1 MKPRLGTTVTALS
14 FASGIAFGA
23 EPEFKPLFPD
33 EGPPAGWIT
42 RHWGD
47 LGLPAQGNP
56 VWSVKMGVLTS
67 AGDRGC
73 WFVSEKD
80 YGDFEIEY
88 EFRLGPQG
96 NSGFAFR
103 APATG
108 DPAFAGMEMQM
119 ADVRYNPQA
128 KPSELTGGIYRA
140 IAPTEQVYQPE
151 QWNKVRLSVVG
162 TKLKVEM
169 NGKVIQDTDLATHDE
184 EVIDHKNN
192 IVPKIKDRPRRGRIG
207 FQNLSRAG
215 GQVEIRKACIREFD
229 PTHPV
234 D

>member
-1 MKPRLGTTVTALS
+1 MKTLTLALVL
-14 FASGIAFGA
+14 ASAAARAA
-23 EPEFKPLFPD
+23 EPEFRPLFPD
-33 EGPPAGWIT
+33 DGVPSGWVT
-42 RHWGD
+42 RHWAD

-56 VWSVKMGVLTS
+56 VWTVKDGVLTS
-67 AGDRGC
+67 SGDRGC
-73 WFVSEKD
+73 WLVSEKE

-103 APATG
+103 APAAG
-108 DPAFAGMEMQM
+108 DPAFVGMELQM

-140 IAPTEQVYQPE
+140 IAPAEPVYQPE
-151 QWNKVRLSVVG
+151 QWNKVRLSVMG
-162 TKLKVEM
+162 TRLKVEM
-169 NGKVIQDTDLATHDE
+169 NGKIIHDTDLATHDE
-184 EVIDHKNN
+184 EVMDHKGR

-215 GQVEIRKACIREFD
+215 GQVEIRNARIRET
-229 PTHPV
+229 PPR
-234 D
+234 

>member
-1 MKPRLGTTVTALS
+1 MKPTAIVLL
-14 FASGIAFGA
+14 FASSLAFGA
-23 EPEFKPLFPD
+23 EPEFQPLFSKD
-33 EGPPAGWIT
+33 GPPAGWIT

-47 LGLPAQGNP
+47 LGQPAQGSP
-56 VWSVKMGVLTS
+56 MWTVKDGVLTS

-73 WFVSEKD
+73 WFVSEKE
-80 YGDFEIEY
+80 YVDFEIEY
-88 EFRLGPQG
+88 EFLLGPQG

-108 DPAFAGMEMQM
+108 DPAFVGMEMQM

-162 TKLKVEM
+162 TKLKVEL
-169 NGKVIQDTDLATHDE
+169 NGKVIHDTDLATHDE
-184 EVIDHKNN
+184 EVIDHKGN
-192 IVPKIKDRPRRGRIG
+192 IVPKIRDRPRRGRIG
-207 FQNLSRAG
+207 FQNLSRAA
-215 GQVEIRKACIREFD
+215 GQVEIRNARIREMR
-229 PTHPV
+229 
-234 D
+234 

>member
-1 MKPRLGTTVTALS
+1 MKPTAILLF
-14 FASGIAFGA
+14 FASSLAFGA
-23 EPEFKPLFPD
+23 EPEFKPLFSKD
-33 EGPPAGWIT
+33 GPPAGWIT

-47 LGLPAQGNP
+47 LGQPAQGSP
-56 VWSVKMGVLTS
+56 IWSVKDGVLTS
-67 AGDRGC
+67 TGDRGC
-73 WFVSEKD
+73 WFVSEKE

-88 EFRLGPQG
+88 EFLLGPQG

-108 DPAFAGMEMQM
+108 DPAFVGMEMQM

-162 TKLKVEM
+162 TKLKVEL
-169 NGKVIQDTDLATHDE
+169 NGKVIHDTDLATHDE
-184 EVIDHKNN
+184 EVIDHKGN
-192 IVPKIKDRPRRGRIG
+192 IVPKIRDRPRRGRIG
-207 FQNLSRAG
+207 FQNLSRAA
-215 GQVEIRKACIREFD
+215 GQVEIRNARIREMR
-229 PTHPV
+229 
-234 D
+234 

>member
-1 MKPRLGTTVTALS
+1 MKTFLRKIVIALS
-14 FASGIAFGA
+14 FASGITFAA
-23 EPEFKPLFPD
+23 EPEFKPLFTD
-33 EGPPAGWIT
+33 DDPPTGWIT

-47 LGLPAQGNP
+47 LGLPAQGSP
-56 VWSVKMGVLTS
+56 VWTVKSGVLVST
-67 AGDRGC
+67 GDRGC
-73 WFVSEKD
+73 WFVSDKD

-103 APATG
+103 APAAG
-108 DPAFAGMEMQM
+108 DPAFVGMEMQM

-140 IAPTEQVYQPE
+140 IAPKHQVYQPE
-151 QWNKVRLSVVG
+151 QWNTVRLSIVG

-169 NGKVIQDTDLATHDE
+169 NGKVIQDTDLASHDE

-215 GQVEIRKACIREFD
+215 GQVEVRKARIRVFE
-229 PTHPV
+229 PTPPV